1 MSSIRIIGPGRAG
14 TSFAEALRRTGHE
27 VDGPLARRDDVS
39 AAADG
44 VDAVI
49 LAVPDDEHVRDLA
62 QLGLADLAPDRLAAI
77 VVPHSS
83 CVVLHLS
90 GSLLLDVLAPH
101 ERRASMHP
109 LVPLPTAD
117 IGAAR
122 LLEGVTIAVA
132 GDALAAS
139 LAASLGARVVE
150 VADEDRAAYHAAACI
165 AANHVVALLGQV
177 ERVASTVGLD
187 VAAFLGLARAAID
200 DVETLGPRGAL
211 TGPASRGDWS
221 TIVRHLDALAPA
233 ERAAYGACVALAL
246 ELAAPGQSVAPPLD
260 VLERVTAADVAH

>member
-1 MSSIRIIGPGRAG
+1 MASIRIIGPGRAG
-14 TSFAEALRRTGHE
+14 TSFAEALRRTGHL
-27 VDGPLARRDDVS
+27 VDGPLGRRDDIS

-44 VDAVI
+44 VDALI
-49 LAVPDDEHVRDLA
+49 LAVPDDEI
-62 QLGLADLAPDRLAAI
+62 AI
-77 VVPHSS
+77 VAELVTPRPS

-90 GSLLLDVLAPH
+90 GSLGLDVLAPH
-101 ERRASMHP
+101 ERRASLHP

-117 IGAAR
+117 IGADR
-122 LLEGVTIAVA
+122 LLGGVTIAVA
-132 GDALAAS
+132 GDVLATVIATS
-139 LAASLGARVVE
+139 LDARVVA

-177 ERVASTVGLD
+177 ERLASSIGLD

-200 DVETLGPRGAL
+200 DVATLGPRGAL

-221 TIVRHLDALAPA
+221 TIVRHLDALAPQ
-233 ERAAYGACVALAL
+233 ERATYGACVALCL
-246 ELAAPGQSVAPPLD
+246 ELAAPGQTVSPPLD

>member
-49 LAVPDDEHVRDLA
+49 LAVPDDEIAIV
-62 QLGLADLAPDRLAAI
+62 AAN